1 MHGMGSLDKLGIWRV
16 VRSRLFDMQLRGA
29 NLATTMTTTMVV
41 VVVVVVVVDVLYI
54 TYIIMRCEFSR

>member
-29 NLATTMTTTMVV
+29 NLTTTMMVV
-41 VVVVVVVVDVLYI
+41 VAVVVVVVDVLYI
-54 TYIIMRCEFSR
+54 TYIIMRCEFFKMMP